1 MYRLLK
7 IVPNT
12 FESESRDLREL
23 NIARELGF
31 EVMVMA
37 KCNEDKNGVKDRVD
51 GFDVY
56 RFSTRPLGNK
66 AFIIKLNRVISLFTW
81 AYGVRKFNPDVIS
94 CHDILALAI
103 GNISN
108 MCRSKGK
115 RALLIY
121 DSHEFEMGRN
131 VRRTKFKKLLIKH
144 IEGYLIKRSF
154 KAVMVNDII
163 ADEIKKLYKLPQ
175 RPVVVRNI
183 PNKWVLIKDEI
194 DKKREEYLRRFN
206 RDKPPFIVM
215 YHGRIANGRGIENM
229 IMALNQTADTVGIII
244 GNGESQYIERLKGL
258 AIKLNVAERVIF
270 EPAIPYQELWKHLAS
285 ADAGLVV
292 IENICKSYFYSL
304 PNKYFE
310 NIQSLTPII
319 NSNFPAMDQLAQK
332 YNIGISTDCSDPIKI
347 SQSIEKLKNDKELY
361 SNIKQNLILAKE
373 ELCWENERRVLITM
387 YEEIITKLENKN

>member
-12 FESESRDLREL
+12 FEGESRDVREL

-37 KCNEDKNGVKDRVD
+37 KCNENKNCVKDRVD

-66 AFIIKLNRVISLFTW
+66 SFIIKFNRVVSLFRW
-81 AYGVRKFNPDVIS
+81 AYGARKFNPDVIS

-108 MCRSKGK
+108 MFRSKDK
-115 RALLIY
+115 KALLIY

-131 VRRTKFKKLLIKH
+131 VRRTKLKKFLIKY
-144 IEGYLIKRSF
+144 IEMYLIKQSF
-154 KAVMVNDII
+154 MTVMVNDII
-163 ADEIKKLYKLPQ
+163 ADEIKKLYELPQ

-183 PNKWVLIKDEI
+183 PNKWILFKDEI
-194 DKKREEYLRRFN
+194 EKKRKEYLRRFICD
-206 RDKPPFIVM
+206 RPPFIVM

-244 GNGESQYIERLKGL
+244 GNGEPQYIERLKGL

-270 EPAIPYQELWKHLAS
+270 EAAIPYQELWKHLAC

-319 NSNFPAMDQLAQK
+319 NSNFPAMDQLTQK
-332 YNIGISTDCSDPIKI
+332 YKIGISTDCSDPIKI
-347 SQSIEKLKNDKELY
+347 SQSIERLKNDKEFY
-361 SNIKQNLILAKE
+361 SNIKQNLVLAKQ
-373 ELCWENERRVLITM
+373 ELCWENERKILIRM
-387 YEEIITKLENKN
+387 YEEVITSLENKN